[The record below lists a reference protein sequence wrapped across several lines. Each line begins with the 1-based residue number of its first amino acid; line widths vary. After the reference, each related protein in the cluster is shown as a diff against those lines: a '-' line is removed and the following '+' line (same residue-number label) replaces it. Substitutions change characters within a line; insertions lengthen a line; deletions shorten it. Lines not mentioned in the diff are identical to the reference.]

1 MPFVN
6 NDNGKKL
13 QAEVNQALAAMREDG
28 TLESISQKW
37 FGADI
42 TKK

>member
-1 MPFVN
+1 
-6 NDNGKKL
+6 
-13 QAEVNQALAAMREDG
+13 MRADG

-42 TKK
+42 TQK